1 VRPQEHLFEMAK
13 RSEEAYNRWVEAK
26 QGDAKQPSTKLSWRH
41 SAVSWISRRWQDQ
54 PTVKLAVL
62 AVFVLVAVLA
72 VFVLRQEVNSCSV
85 ELGEQRNVSVSLSRS
100 LEAERA
106 DLDRKKKEA
115 ADLKSKAQQLRKDYD
130 SKKNETKENAK
141 LRENYES
148 MKKEVAELKK
158 QLKEKKEAAD
168 LESKKTC
175 TLF

>member
-1 VRPQEHLFEMAK
+1 MTK
-13 RSEEAYNRWVEAK
+13 RSEEAYNRWVEEK
-26 QGDAKQPSTKLSWRH
+26 QSDAKQPFTKFSRLH
-41 SAVSWISRRWQDQ
+41 SAASWISRRWEDQ
-54 PTVKLAVL
+54 RTFRL
-62 AVFVLVAVLA
+62 AVFVLVVVVVAAFLW
-72 VFVLRQEVNSCSV
+72 QKVNSCRV
-85 ELGEQRNVSVSLSRS
+85 ELGEQRNISVSLSRS